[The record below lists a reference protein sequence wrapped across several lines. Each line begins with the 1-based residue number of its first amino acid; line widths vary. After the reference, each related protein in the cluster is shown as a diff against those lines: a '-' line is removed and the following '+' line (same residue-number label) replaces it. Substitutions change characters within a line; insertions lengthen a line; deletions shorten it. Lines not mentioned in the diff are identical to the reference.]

1 MAPPTFMG
9 LTGRPLSLAVSTVA
23 TTGFLLF
30 GYDQGVMSGIITA
43 PAFNN
48 LFTATKD
55 SSTMRGFVT
64 AVYEIGCLFGAIFI
78 LALGDFLG
86 RRRAIMMG
94 GSIMILGVIIQ
105 VTAQSNATPLA
116 QFIVG
121 RVITGVGN
129 GINTS
134 TIPTYQAECSKTS
147 NRGLLICIEGGV
159 IAFGTLIAYWVDY
172 GASYGPPSLTW
183 RFPIAFQIIFALVVA
198 IPTYWLPESPRW
210 LLTRGLD
217 AEGTAVIAA
226 LRGLEVDS
234 KETIL
239 QRQIILDSIAAS
251 GYAGKKN
258 TPLKACFT
266 GGKTQHFRRMM
277 LGVSSQFMQQV
288 GGCNAV
294 IYYFPILFEQSIHQ
308 SHSISLL
315 LGGINMIVYSIF
327 ATVSWFIIE
336 RAGRRKL
343 FLWGTVG
350 QGLSM
355 VLVFSCLIPGT
366 EAAAKGAAV
375 GLFTYIASFGATWLP
390 LPWLYPAEINPLK
403 TRAKANA
410 LSTCSNWLFNFLI
423 VMITPILIDHIH
435 WGTYLF
441 FALLNASFLP
451 VIYLWYP
458 ETRRRSLEEI
468 DVIFARGFADG
479 GRGGGGDGDRG
490 NVVVA
495 VGDDGD
501 GEGDGGSRVGAK
513 GTMRWRRGDRYVRA
527 AREMPY
533 LSDEAIEREQR
544 RYGLVDDASG
554 RVEVRGGGGGSII
567 VKNG

>member
-1 MAPPTFMG
+1 MAPPKFMG

-43 PAFNN
+43 PAFNE
-48 LFTATKD
+48 LFTATKGN
-55 SSTMRGFVT
+55 STMQGFVT
-64 AVYEIGCLFGAIFI
+64 AIYEIGCLFGAIFI
-78 LALGDFLG
+78 LAFGDFLG
-86 RRRAIMMG
+86 RRCAIMMG

-105 VTAQSNATPLA
+105 VTAERNAIPLA
-116 QFIVG
+116 QFIIG
-121 RVITGVGN
+121 RVITGFGN

-147 NRGLLICIEGGV
+147 NRGLLICVEGGV

-183 RFPIAFQIIFALVVA
+183 RFPIAFQIIFALVLA

-210 LLTRGLD
+210 LLTRERH

-226 LRGLEVDS
+226 LRGLELDS
-234 KETIL
+234 KETVL

-251 GYAGKKN
+251 GYAGKKT

-308 SHSISLL
+308 SHDISLL
-315 LGGINMIVYSIF
+315 LGGVNMIVYSIF
-327 ATVSWFIIE
+327 ATLPHPWHG
-336 RAGRRKL
+336 GRSKRGSGGVIYVYRQ
-343 FLWGTVG
+343 LWGDMVTFALGELPPLSLLRSHNPYITIPSSSPLFHLPSTTVN
-350 QGLSM
+350 
-355 VLVFSCLIPGT
+355 IPPP
-366 EAAAKGAAV
+366 
-375 GLFTYIASFGATWLP
+375 YP
-390 LPWLYPAEINPLK
+390 QLYPAEINPLK
-403 TRAKANA
+403 TRQKANA

-423 VMITPILIDHIH
+423 VMITPILIDQIG

-451 VIYLWYP
+451 VIYFWYP

-468 DVIFARGFADG
+468 DIIFARGWMEGKRVMGDMVSPG
-479 GRGGGGDGDRG
+479 GVGGVGGMGHGKRG
-490 NVVVA
+490 
-495 VGDDGD
+495 
-501 GEGDGGSRVGAK
+501 
-513 GTMRWRRGDRYVRA
+513 WRKGDRYVRA
-527 AREMPY
+527 AREMRF
-533 LSDEAIEREQR
+533 LSDEEVEVEQR
-544 RYGLVDDASG
+544 RYGLVVD
-554 RVEVRGGGGGSII
+554 GGGVREVERAVDVGKEG
-567 VKNG
+567 